1 MVADLGCLGCAY
13 RSGKY
18 SSPSTCD
25 LVGQAACGAACYPS
39 DRTPSHGQNTS
50 CDSQQQE
57 AGVTPEARRDR
68 AAILR
73 HDGVAPASDRVLAAL
88 CSLALSRAF
97 AWSCCLLPLCRGEP
111 GGETSSERHRP
122 RTFPGSFHQSLRMTF
137 EQGHLTVHGRED
149 KSHRLGSAESLVLLA
164 DLVEAHIAG
173 PPFLVEIVDAGAA
186 KFGFCLSV
194 GEVID
199 LTVPQK
205 WARRGMTPF
214 EELPNEGQATLTGLS
229 LDESNELLAGEVARM
244 RRDNVEETRLVLSVA
259 ERT

>member
-1 MVADLGCLGCAY
+1 MNFAYWSSCAFTDSSTRAWIVTDFGCLGGALIIAMLSFC
-13 RSGKY
+13 
-18 SSPSTCD
+18 SSSLVLSYIPSYKLAD
-25 LVGQAACGAACYPS
+25 SLF
-39 DRTPSHGQNTS
+39 RRGQNTS
-50 CDSQQQE
+50 CVSRQQE

-149 KSHRLGSAESLVLLA
+149 KSHRLGAPESLVLLA

-194 GEVID
+194 G
-199 LTVPQK
+199 
-205 WARRGMTPF
+205 
-214 EELPNEGQATLTGLS
+214 
-229 LDESNELLAGEVARM
+229 DEIGG
-244 RRDNVEETRLVLSVA
+244 
-259 ERT
+259 